1 VLCSVA
7 NAARNFLL
15 TAMSIT
21 TLKGPIMS
29 SATSAT
35 FLSLQELFAKHL
47 PGYRRR
53 PQQEHLAQAVE
64 LTLTQ
69 DLTEHD
75 PMHLLAEAGTGT
87 GKSYA
92 ALVAAIL
99 ASRAGG
105 EGRKRFVVATATN
118 ALLTQYTKKDL
129 PWLEEVLA
137 EVGID
142 FTWAPLKG
150 VANFVCLAKM
160 HDQPKIENVLGLM
173 KEISVEGHTG
183 DRDDVTTPV
192 DQRREWPLVSSTS
205 DECPGRGKCSFAD
218 QCFALK
224 HKEAA
229 MGADIVAT
237 NMAVLL
243 TDTKIARETAG
254 EDGEGPRQHLLLG
267 DYDGLIID
275 EAHELE
281 DQATSHLGFDI
292 KQGGLLKWAD
302 QAMSFLA
309 VHEGVDEQRAG
320 KSYDAHQ
327 DVLNAIDALTQP
339 IADQLEHDQTGGI
352 DADFISTHAD
362 KFVAL
367 WMNLEVLRQ
376 RVIKRKIADSS
387 DQEKEEAIRNRIIT
401 VGRNFLANI
410 KAVLLADPNEMVRW
424 AEMYGHERMT
434 IGKRW
439 MIKTAPINVGPY
451 LREELWSRYPAVLMS
466 ATLSA
471 GTGEHRFD
479 YIAGRL
485 GLKDTAATLDVGS
498 PFDYRHQALTFHPDK
513 SVPAPAGQTRS
524 EWENWVT
531 AATLELVR
539 AAGGGALLLYTSRKA
554 MNEAYDVIGRQ
565 LRADG
570 INSFVQGG
578 DMSVKEMADR
588 FRADKDSVLFGLRS
602 FMTGMD
608 FPGNTC
614 RLVVVDK
621 LPFAVP
627 TDPIHKARAEAIER
641 QGGNAF
647 ADLVVPSMTLTLLQA
662 YGRLIRSVGDSGVV
676 ALMDPRL
683 ASKGYGRGIVKAL
696 PPAPVTTALA
706 DVVDFY
712 KGFQVELT
720 AAA

>member
-1 VLCSVA
+1 MPS
-7 NAARNFLL
+7 
-15 TAMSIT
+15 T
-21 TLKGPIMS
+21 PP
-29 SATSAT
+29 AT

-53 PQQEHLAQAVE
+53 PQQERLAQAAE
-64 LTLTQ
+64 LTLMQ
-69 DLTEHD
+69 DLSETD

-87 GKSYA
+87 GKSLA

-105 EGRKRFVVATATN
+105 EAERKRYVVATATN

-137 EVGID
+137 DVGID

-150 VANFVCLAKM
+150 IGNFVCLAKM
-160 HDQPKIENVLGLM
+160 AQNPAIENLQALRE
-173 KEISVEGHTG
+173 EISPVEGGQLTHTG
-183 DRDDVTTPV
+183 DRDDITTPV
-192 DQRREWPLVSSTS
+192 DQRREWPLVSSSS
-205 DECPGRGKCSFAD
+205 DECPGRSKCGFAD
-218 QCFALK
+218 QCFGLR

-254 EDGEGPRQHLLLG
+254 ENGEGLRIHALLG
-267 DYDGLIID
+267 PYDGLIID

-302 QAMSFLA
+302 QAVSFLA

-320 KSYDAHQ
+320 KSFNAHQ
-327 DVLNAIDALTQP
+327 DVVDAIDALTQP
-339 IADQLEHDQTGGI
+339 LADQLEQDRTGAV
-352 DADFISTHAD
+352 DADFITDHAD
-362 KFVAL
+362 KFVTL
-367 WMNLEVLRQ
+367 WTAIEALRQ
-376 RVIKRKIADSS
+376 RVIGRKTVDTS
-387 DQEKEEAIRNRIIT
+387 DQEREEAMRNRIIT
-401 VGRNFLANI
+401 IGRNFLANI
-410 KAVLLADPNEMVRW
+410 KAVLLSDPNDMVRW
-424 AEMYGHERMT
+424 AEMYGNERMT

-439 MIKTAPINVGPY
+439 MIKAAPINVGPY

-471 GTGEHRFD
+471 GTGEGRFD

-485 GLKDTAATLDVGS
+485 GLKETAATLDVGS
-498 PFDYRHQALTFHPDK
+498 PFDYRQQALTFHPDK

-554 MNEAYDVIGRQ
+554 MTEAYDVIGRQ

-570 INSFVQGG
+570 ISSFVQGG

-588 FRADKDSVLFGLRS
+588 FRDDEHSVLFGLRS

-627 TDPIHKARAEAIER
+627 NDPIHKARADAIER
-641 QGGNAF
+641 QGGSAF
-647 ADLVVPSMTLTLLQA
+647 ADLVVPSMTLILLQA
-662 YGRLIRSVGDSGVV
+662 YGRLIRSVSDSGVV

-706 DVVDFY
+706 DVRSFY
-712 KGFQVELT
+712 GQPDSGLLT
-720 AAA
+720 AA

>member
-1 VLCSVA
+1 MSSV
-7 NAARNFLL
+7 
-15 TAMSIT
+15 T
-21 TLKGPIMS
+21 TFKGPFMS
-29 SATSAT
+29 SATPQT

-53 PQQEHLAQAVE
+53 PQQEDLAEAAE

-87 GKSYA
+87 GKSLA
-92 ALVAAIL
+92 ALIAAIL
-99 ASRAGG
+99 ASRADPNS
-105 EGRKRFVVATATN
+105 RKRYVVATATN
-118 ALLTQYTKKDL
+118 ALLTQYVKKDL
-129 PWLEEVLA
+129 PWLEDVLA

-150 VANFVCLAKM
+150 ISNFLCLSKVADRPAIASLQQLLDELAP
-160 HDQPKIENVLGLM
+160 DETGQYT
-173 KEISVEGHTG
+173 HTG
-183 DRDDVTTPV
+183 DRDDVATPI
-192 DQRREWPLVSSTS
+192 DQRREWPLVSSTA
-205 DECPGRGKCSFAD
+205 DECPGRGKCPFSD

-224 HKEAA
+224 HKDAA
-229 MGADIVAT
+229 MDADIVAT

-254 EDGEGPRQHLLLG
+254 EEGKGMRIHPLLG
-267 DYDGLIID
+267 EYDGLIID

-281 DQATSHLGFDI
+281 EQATSHLGFDI

-302 QAMSFLA
+302 QAVSFLSA
-309 VHEGVDEQRAG
+309 HEGVGEQRAG
-320 KSYDAHQ
+320 KSYAAHQ
-327 DVLNAIDALTQP
+327 DVVDAVEALAQP
-339 IADQLEHDQTGGI
+339 IADQLKHDQTGVI
-352 DADFISTHAD
+352 DADFISSHAD
-362 KFVAL
+362 RFVTL
-367 WMNLEVLRQ
+367 WTSLEVLRQ
-376 RVIKRKIADSS
+376 RVIKRKTTDSS
-387 DQEKEEAIRNRIIT
+387 DQEREEAIRNRIIT
-401 VGRNFLANI
+401 TGRNFLANI
-410 KAVLLADPNEMVRW
+410 KAVLLADPGEMVRW

-439 MIKTAPINVGPY
+439 MIKAAPINVGPY

-498 PFDYRHQALTFHPDK
+498 PFNYRQQALTFHPDK
-513 SVPAPAGQTRS
+513 SVPAPAGATRS
-524 EWENWVT
+524 EWENWVA

-539 AAGGGALLLYTSRKA
+539 AAGGGALLLYTSRRA
-554 MNEAYDVIGRQ
+554 MTEAYDVIGSQ

-588 FRADKDSVLFGLRS
+588 FRADENSVLFGLRS

-608 FPGNTC
+608 FPGQTC

-627 TDPIHKARAEAIER
+627 TDPIHKARADAIER
-641 QGGNAF
+641 AGGSAF

-662 YGRLIRSVGDSGVV
+662 YGRLIRSTDDSGVV

-696 PPAPVTTALA
+696 PPAPVTTQLA
-706 DVVDFY
+706 AVRDFF
-712 KGFQVELT
+712 GQPNNGLLP
-720 AAA
+720 AA

>member
-1 VLCSVA
+1 MS
-7 NAARNFLL
+7 
-15 TAMSIT
+15 SIT
-21 TLKGPIMS
+21 TFKGPFMS
-29 SATSAT
+29 SAPLAT
-35 FLSLQELFAKHL
+35 FLSLQEQFARHL

-53 PQQEHLAQAVE
+53 PQQEHLAQAIE

-69 DLTEHD
+69 DLSEHQ

-99 ASRAGG
+99 ASRAG
-105 EGRKRFVVATATN
+105 RRYVVATATN
-118 ALLTQYTKKDL
+118 ALLTQYTRKDL

-150 VANFVCLAKM
+150 IGQFICLAKM
-160 HDQPKIENVLGLM
+160 ADNPRIENLQALRE
-173 KEISVEGHTG
+173 EIAPDENGQLSHTG
-183 DRDDVTTPV
+183 DRDDITTPV
-192 DQRREWPLVSSTS
+192 DQQREWPLVSASS
-205 DECPGRGKCSFAD
+205 DECPGRSKCGFAE
-218 QCFALK
+218 QCFGLR
-224 HKEAA
+224 HKEEA

-237 NMAVLL
+237 NLAVLL

-254 EDGEGPRQHLLLG
+254 DDGEGPRIHALLG

-309 VHEGVDEQRAG
+309 VHEDVDEQRAG
-320 KSYDAHQ
+320 KSFDAHQ
-327 DVLNAIDALTQP
+327 DIVDAIDALTQP
-339 IADQLEHDQTGGI
+339 IADQLEHDQTGAI
-352 DADFISTHAD
+352 DADFISYHAD
-362 KFVAL
+362 RFVAL
-367 WMNLEVLRQ
+367 WMALEVLRQ

-387 DQEKEEAIRNRIIT
+387 DQEKEEAIRNRVIT

-410 KAVLLADPNEMVRW
+410 KAAMLADPSEMVRW
-424 AEMYGHERMT
+424 AETYGHERMT
-434 IGKRW
+434 VGKRW
-439 MIKTAPINVGPY
+439 VIKAAPIGVGSY

-471 GTGEHRFD
+471 GTGAHRFD
-479 YIAGRL
+479 YIARRL

-498 PFDYRHQALTFHPDK
+498 PFDYRQQALTFHPDK
-513 SVPAPAGQTRS
+513 SVPAPAGDTRS
-524 EWENWVT
+524 EWESWVT

-539 AAGGGALLLYTSRKA
+539 AARGGALLLYTSRKA
-554 MNEAYDVIGRQ
+554 MTEAYNVVGGQ

-570 INSFVQGG
+570 YVTFVQGG
-578 DMSVKEMADR
+578 DMSVKEMAER
-588 FRADKDSVLFGLRS
+588 FRADEHSVLFGLRS

-627 TDPIHKARAEAIER
+627 TDPIHKARVDAIER
-641 QGGNAF
+641 AGGNAF

-662 YGRLIRSVGDSGVV
+662 YGRLIRSTDDSGVV

-712 KGFQVELT
+712 QGFTSELP

>member
-1 VLCSVA
+1 MS
-7 NAARNFLL
+7 
-15 TAMSIT
+15 SIT
-21 TLKGPIMS
+21 TLKGPFMP
-29 SATSAT
+29 SAPSAT
-35 FLSLQELFAKHL
+35 FLSLQGLFAKHL

-53 PQQEHLAQAVE
+53 PQQEHLAQAAE
-64 LTLTQ
+64 LTLNQ
-69 DLTEHD
+69 DLAEHD

-87 GKSYA
+87 GKSLA

-105 EGRKRFVVATATN
+105 AEYRKRFVVATATN

-150 VANFVCLAKM
+150 IGNFVCLAKM
-160 HDQPKIENVLGLM
+160 AANPAIENLHSLHQ
-173 KEISVEGHTG
+173 EIAPDENGQRTHTG
-183 DRDDVTTPV
+183 DRDDITTPI
-192 DQRREWPLVSSTS
+192 DQRREWPLVSASS

-218 QCFALK
+218 QCFGLR

-229 MGADIVAT
+229 MDADIVAT
-237 NMAVLL
+237 NLAVLL

-254 EDGEGPRQHLLLG
+254 EDGEGQRINVLLG
-267 DYDGLIID
+267 SYDGLIID

-281 DQATSHLGFDI
+281 DQATAHLGFDI

-309 VHEGVDEQRAG
+309 VHEGSDEQRLG
-320 KSYDAHQ
+320 KSYAAHQ
-327 DVLNAIDALTQP
+327 DVVDAIDALTQP
-339 IADQLEHDQTGGI
+339 IADQLEYDRTGAI
-352 DADFISTHAD
+352 DADFISFHAD
-362 KFVAL
+362 RFVTL
-367 WMNLEVLRQ
+367 WTTLEALRQ
-376 RVIKRKIADSS
+376 RVIARKIDDSA
-387 DQEKEEAIRNRIIT
+387 DQEREEAIRQRIMT
-401 VGRNFLANI
+401 TGRNFLANI
-410 KAVLLADPNEMVRW
+410 KAVLLADPNDMVRW

-434 IGKRW
+434 VGKRW
-439 MIKTAPINVGPY
+439 MIKAAPIGVGSY

-479 YIAGRL
+479 YIARRL

-498 PFDYRHQALTFHPDK
+498 PFNYRTQALTFHPDK
-513 SVPAPAGQTRS
+513 TVPAPAGDTRTA
-524 EWENWVT
+524 WESWVT

-539 AAGGGALLLYTSRKA
+539 AAGGGALLLYTSRNA
-554 MNEAYDVIGRQ
+554 MIDAYDIIGSK
-565 LRADG
+565 LRLEG
-570 INSFVQGG
+570 YTTFMQGG
-578 DMSVKEMADR
+578 DMSVKEMAER
-588 FRADKDSVLFGLRS
+588 FRADEDSVLFGLRS

-627 TDPIHKARAEAIER
+627 TDPIHKARADAIER
-641 QGGNAF
+641 QGGNSF
-647 ADLVVPSMTLTLLQA
+647 GDLVVPSMTLTLLQA
-662 YGRLIRSVGDSGVV
+662 YGRLIRSGEDRGVV

-696 PPAPVTTALA
+696 PPAPVTTELA
-706 DVVDFY
+706 RVRAFY
-712 KGFQVELT
+712 GHGADQP

>member
-1 VLCSVA
+1 
-7 NAARNFLL
+7 
-15 TAMSIT
+15 MSIT
-21 TLKGPIMS
+21 TLKGPFMS

-35 FLSLQELFAKHL
+35 FLSLQELFARHL

-53 PQQEHLAQAVE
+53 PQQEHLAQAIE

-105 EGRKRFVVATATN
+105 EDRKRFVVATATN
-118 ALLTQYTKKDL
+118 ALLGQYTKKDL

-137 EVGID
+137 DVGID

-150 VANFVCLAKM
+150 IANFVCLAKM
-160 HDQPKIENVLGLM
+160 ADNPAIENLQALQ
-173 KEISVEGHTG
+173 KEIAPDENGQYTHTG
-183 DRDDVTTPV
+183 DRDDVTTPI
-192 DQRREWPLVSSTS
+192 DQQREWPLVSSTS
-205 DECPGRGKCSFAD
+205 DECPGRGKCSFAEK
-218 QCFALK
+218 CFALR
-224 HKEAA
+224 HKDAA
-229 MGADIVAT
+229 MDADIVAT
-237 NMAVLL
+237 NLAVLL
-243 TDTKIARETAG
+243 TDTKIARESAG
-254 EDGEGPRQHLLLG
+254 EDGEGPRIHALLG
-267 DYDGLIID
+267 DYDGVIID

-281 DQATSHLGFDI
+281 EQATSHLGFDV

-309 VHEGVDEQRAG
+309 VHEGVDEQRVG
-320 KSYDAHQ
+320 KSYAAHQ
-327 DVLNAIDALTQP
+327 DVVDAIDALTQP
-339 IADQLEHDQTGGI
+339 IADQLEHDQTGAIG
-352 DADFISTHAD
+352 ADFISTHAD
-362 KFVAL
+362 RFVKL
-367 WMNLEVLRQ
+367 WMAIEVLRQ
-376 RVIKRKIADSS
+376 RVIARKIADSS
-387 DQEKEEAIRNRIIT
+387 DQEREEAIRNRIIT
-401 VGRNFLANI
+401 VGRNHLANI
-410 KAVLLADPNEMVRW
+410 KAVLLADPGEMVRW
-424 AEMYGHERMT
+424 AEMYGHERMS

-498 PFDYRHQALTFHPDK
+498 PFDYRRQALTFHPDK
-513 SVPAPAGQTRS
+513 SVPAPAGDTRS

-554 MNEAYDVIGRQ
+554 MNEAYDVIGHQ

-578 DMSVKEMADR
+578 DMSVKEMAER
-588 FRADKDSVLFGLRS
+588 FRADEHSVLFGLRS

-641 QGGNAF
+641 AGGNAF

-662 YGRLIRSVGDSGVV
+662 YGRLIRSVDDSGVV

-696 PPAPVTTALA
+696 PPARVTTVLA
-706 DVVDFY
+706 DVIAFY
-712 KGFQVELT
+712 DGLQAELP

>member
-1 VLCSVA
+1 MS
-7 NAARNFLL
+7 
-15 TAMSIT
+15 SIT
-21 TLKGPIMS
+21 TFKGPFMS
-29 SATSAT
+29 SALPTT
-35 FLSLQELFAKHL
+35 FLSLQELFARHL
-47 PGYRRR
+47 SGYRRR
-53 PQQEHLAQAVE
+53 PQQEHLAQAIE

-69 DLTEHD
+69 DLVEHE

-99 ASRAGG
+99 ASRTGG
-105 EGRKRFVVATATN
+105 EAERKRFVVATATN

-129 PWLEEVLA
+129 PWLESILA
-137 EVGID
+137 EVGIA

-150 VANFVCLAKM
+150 IANFICLAKM
-160 HDQPKIENVLGLM
+160 ADNPRIEHLQTLRE
-173 KEISVEGHTG
+173 EIAPDKDGQLTHTG
-183 DRDDVTTPV
+183 DRDDITTPI
-192 DQRREWPLVSSTS
+192 DQQREWPLVSASS
-205 DECPGRGKCSFAD
+205 DECPGRGKCSFAE
-218 QCFALK
+218 QCFGLR
-224 HKEAA
+224 HKDAA
-229 MGADIVAT
+229 MDADIVAT
-237 NMAVLL
+237 NLAVLL

-254 EDGEGPRQHLLLG
+254 DDGEGPRIHVLLG
-267 DYDGLIID
+267 DYDGLIVD

-281 DQATSHLGFDI
+281 DQATAHLGFDI

-309 VHEGVDEQRAG
+309 VHEGVDEQRVG
-320 KSYDAHQ
+320 KSYAAHQ
-327 DVLNAIDALTQP
+327 AVVDAIDALTQP
-339 IADQLEHDQTGGI
+339 IADQLEYDQTGAI
-352 DADFISTHAD
+352 DADFINTHAD
-362 KFVAL
+362 RFVTLWTAL
-367 WMNLEVLRQ
+367 EALRQ
-376 RVIKRKIADSS
+376 RVIARKIADSS
-387 DQEKEEAIRNRIIT
+387 DQEREEAIRQRVIT
-401 VGRNFLANI
+401 TGRNFLANI

-434 IGKRW
+434 VGKRW
-439 MIKTAPINVGPY
+439 MIKAAPISVGPY

-479 YIAGRL
+479 YIARRL
-485 GLKDTAATLDVGS
+485 GLQDTAATLDVGS
-498 PFDYRHQALTFHPDK
+498 PFDYQRQALTFHPDK
-513 SVPAPAGQTRS
+513 TVPAPAGDTRS

-554 MNEAYDVIGRQ
+554 MIDVYDVLGPQMR
-565 LRADG
+565 LEG
-570 INSFVQGG
+570 YTTFMQGG
-578 DMSVKEMADR
+578 DMSVKEMAER
-588 FRADKDSVLFGLRS
+588 FRDDEHSILFGLRS

-627 TDPIHKARAEAIER
+627 TDPIHKARADAIER

-662 YGRLIRSVGDSGVV
+662 YGRLIRSTDDVGVV

-696 PPAPVTTALA
+696 PPAPVTTDLA
-706 DVVDFY
+706 RVRDFFWQPSN
-712 KGFQVELT
+712 GLLPE
-720 AAA
+720 AA

>member
-1 VLCSVA
+1 MS
-7 NAARNFLL
+7 
-15 TAMSIT
+15 SIT
-21 TLKGPIMS
+21 TFKGPSMP
-29 SATSAT
+29 SAPPAT

-53 PQQEHLAQAVE
+53 PQQEHLAQATE

-75 PMHLLAEAGTGT
+75 PMHLVAEAGTGT

-105 EGRKRFVVATATN
+105 PDVPRKRFVVATATN

-150 VANFVCLAKM
+150 IGNFICLAKM
-160 HDQPKIENVLGLM
+160 ADTPAIENLQALRE
-173 KEISVEGHTG
+173 EIAPDENGQLTHTG

-192 DQRREWPLVSSTS
+192 DQRREWPLVSASS
-205 DECPGRGKCSFAD
+205 DECPGRSKCGFAE
-218 QCFALK
+218 QCFGLR
-224 HKEAA
+224 HKDAA

-237 NMAVLL
+237 NLAVLL

-254 EDGEGPRQHLLLG
+254 DDGEGPRINVLLG
-267 DYDGLIID
+267 PYDGLIID

-281 DQATSHLGFDI
+281 DQATNHLGFDI

-309 VHEGVDEQRAG
+309 VHEDVDEQRAG

-327 DVLNAIDALTQP
+327 DVITAIDALTQP
-339 IADQLEHDQTGGI
+339 IADQLAHDQTGAI
-352 DADFISTHAD
+352 DAEFIGDQAD
-362 KFVAL
+362 RFVAL
-367 WMNLEVLRQ
+367 WMALEVLRQ
-376 RVIKRKIADSS
+376 RVLKRKIADSS

-410 KAVLLADPNEMVRW
+410 KAVMLADANEMVRW

-434 IGKRW
+434 VGKRW
-439 MIKTAPINVGPY
+439 MIKAAPIGVGSY

-471 GTGEHRFD
+471 GTGSGRFD
-479 YIAGRL
+479 YIARRL

-498 PFDYRHQALTFHPDK
+498 PFDYRHQALTFHPAADVP
-513 SVPAPAGQTRS
+513 VPAGDTRG
-524 EWENWVT
+524 EWESWVS

-554 MNEAYDVIGRQ
+554 MTEAYNVIGGQ

-570 INSFVQGG
+570 YATFVQGG
-578 DMSVKEMADR
+578 DMSVKEMAER
-588 FRADKDSVLFGLRS
+588 FRADEHSVLFGLRS

-627 TDPIHKARAEAIER
+627 SDPIHKARSEAIER

-676 ALMDPRL
+676 AIMDPRL
-683 ASKGYGRGIVKAL
+683 ASKGYGRKIVKAL

-706 DVVDFY
+706 DIVAFY
-712 KGFQVELT
+712 QGFTSELP

>member
-1 VLCSVA
+1 MS
-7 NAARNFLL
+7 
-15 TAMSIT
+15 SIT
-21 TLKGPIMS
+21 TLKGPFMP
-29 SATSAT
+29 SAVPDT
-35 FLSLQELFAKHL
+35 FLSLQKVFAKNL

-53 PQQEHLAQAVE
+53 PQQEHLAQAIE
-64 LTLTQ
+64 LTLNQ
-69 DLTEHD
+69 DLDEHD

-99 ASRAGG
+99 ASRSNPDY
-105 EGRKRFVVATATN
+105 RKRYVVATATN

-129 PWLEEVLA
+129 PWLQEVLG

-150 VANFVCLAKM
+150 IANFVCLAKM
-160 HDQPKIENVLGLM
+160 AANPAIENLQALRE
-173 KEISVEGHTG
+173 EIAPNEIGQYAHTG
-183 DRDDVTTPV
+183 DRDDITTPV
-192 DQRREWPLVSSTS
+192 DQRREWPLVSASS
-205 DECPGRGKCSFAD
+205 DECPGRSKCGFAE
-218 QCFALK
+218 QCFGLR
-224 HKEAA
+224 HKDAA
-229 MGADIVAT
+229 MDADIVAT
-237 NMAVLL
+237 NLAVLL

-254 EDGEGPRQHLLLG
+254 DDGEGPRIHVLLG

-309 VHEGVDEQRAG
+309 VHEDTDEQRLG
-320 KSYDAHQ
+320 KSYAAHQ
-327 DVLNAIDALTQP
+327 DVVDAIDALTQP
-339 IADQLEHDQTGGI
+339 IADQLEYDQTGAI
-352 DADFISTHAD
+352 DADFVTFHAD

-367 WMNLEVLRQ
+367 WMALEVLRQ
-376 RVIKRKIADSS
+376 RVISRKIADSS
-387 DQEKEEAIRNRIIT
+387 NQEREEAIRERVIT
-401 VGRNFLANI
+401 TGRNFLANI
-410 KAVLLADPNEMVRW
+410 KAVLLADPNDMVRW

-434 IGKRW
+434 VGKRW
-439 MIKTAPINVGPY
+439 MIKAAPIGVGSY

-479 YIAGRL
+479 YIARRL

-498 PFDYRHQALTFHPDK
+498 PFDYKHQALTFHPDK
-513 SVPAPAGQTRS
+513 SVPAPAGETRGA
-524 EWENWVT
+524 WESWVS

-539 AAGGGALLLYTSRKA
+539 AAGGGALLLYTSRRA
-554 MNEAYDVIGRQ
+554 MTDAYEVLGSQ
-565 LRADG
+565 LRG
-570 INSFVQGG
+570 EGLNCFVQGG
-578 DMSVKEMADR
+578 DMSVREMAQR
-588 FRADKDSVLFGLRS
+588 FRDDEHSVLFGLRS

-627 TDPIHKARAEAIER
+627 SDPIHKARADAIER

-662 YGRLIRSVGDSGVV
+662 YGRLIRSTDDSGVV

-696 PPAPVTTALA
+696 PPAPVTTDLA
-706 DVVDFY
+706 RVRDFY
-712 KGFQVELT
+712 GNGSVLD